1 MAGFAT
7 SKSLS
12 KKPGKKW
19 NYSSG
24 TTNILSRILRHA
36 IDDDQHYWS
45 FPSRAL
51 FGPLG
56 MTTAVLESDNSGTL
70 VGSSLAWASGRDW
83 ARFGQLY
90 LDQGSWNGKQLL
102 PANWVQQA
110 RTASRG
116 SKQAYGAHWW
126 LSRRKSRP
134 DLPKDSFS
142 AEGYQGQLLLVA
154 PSQRAVIVRL
164 GQTPKK
170 PGFDANAFGADV
182 LSALR

>member
-1 MAGFAT
+1 M
-7 SKSLS
+7 
-12 KKPGKKW
+12 
-19 NYSSG
+19 
-24 TTNILSRILRHA
+24 
-36 IDDDQHYWS
+36 
-45 FPSRAL
+45 
-51 FGPLG
+51 
-56 MTTAVLESDNSGTL
+56 
-70 VGSSLAWASGRDW
+70 
-83 ARFGQLY
+83 
-90 LDQGSWNGKQLL
+90 L
-102 PANWVQQA
+102 PANWIQQA

>member
-1 MAGFAT
+1 MAGFAARQP
-7 SKSLS
+7 LI

-19 NYSSG
+19 SYSSG

-36 IDDDQHYWS
+36 INDDQDYWA
-45 FPSRAL
+45 FPTRAL
-51 FGPLG
+51 FAPLG

-90 LDQGSWNGKQLL
+90 LDQGRWNGKQLL
-102 PANWVQQA
+102 PANWVQRA

-116 SKQAYGAHWW
+116 SKKGYGAHWW

-134 DLPKDSFS
+134 DLPNNSFS
-142 AEGYQGQLLLVA
+142 AEGYQGQLLLIA

-164 GQTPKK
+164 GQTPNKA
-170 PGFDANAFGADV
+170 GFDANAFGADV

>member
-1 MAGFAT
+1 
-7 SKSLS
+7 
-12 KKPGKKW
+12 
-19 NYSSG
+19 
-24 TTNILSRILRHA
+24 
-36 IDDDQHYWS
+36 
-45 FPSRAL
+45 
-51 FGPLG
+51 

-90 LDQGSWNGKQLL
+90 LDQGNWNGKKLL
-102 PANWVQQA
+102 SAKWVQQA

-116 SKQAYGAHWW
+116 SKQAYGAHWC
-126 LSRRKSRP
+126 LSRRKSG
-134 DLPKDSFS
+134 LIY
-142 AEGYQGQLLLVA
+142 AEVYQGQLLLVA

>member
-1 MAGFAT
+1 
-7 SKSLS
+7 
-12 KKPGKKW
+12 
-19 NYSSG
+19 
-24 TTNILSRILRHA
+24 
-36 IDDDQHYWS
+36 
-45 FPSRAL
+45 
-51 FGPLG
+51 
-56 MTTAVLESDNSGTL
+56 MTTAVLESDNRGTL
-70 VGSSLAWASGRDW
+70 VGSSLVWASGRDW

-90 LDQGSWNGKQLL
+90 LDQGLWNGKQLL
-102 PANWVQQA
+102 PATWVRQA

-134 DLPKDSFS
+134 DLPNDSFS

-154 PSQRAVIVRL
+154 PSQRAVVVRL
-164 GQTPKK
+164 GQTAKK